1 MGLTVACPGIAGK
14 DAHDP
19 IIRNVFHSKCSDSC
33 FNLALSLRAKI
44 NLVGSTDHP
53 PSAISMTSLA
63 LYFASLICWR
73 RSRSIA
79 INANNVQCTNY
90 HLGRSSRTGRSR
102 SERQFR
108 HSLYS
113 SVWFIGATQT
123 NGDNVHSSSH
133 LA

>member
-1 MGLTVACPGIAGK
+1 
-14 DAHDP
+14 
-19 IIRNVFHSKCSDSC
+19 
-33 FNLALSLRAKI
+33 
-44 NLVGSTDHP
+44 
-53 PSAISMTSLA
+53 MTSLA

-123 NGDNVHSSSH
+123 NSLVFPLGMISREVSS
-133 LA
+133 AE